1 MLFYGYIVVSFV
13 LGIVSNFVRPR
24 WSVLVFVLVVYAGVV
39 RDSWRYIDLQRES
52 VWQAIWRTALQ
63 GTFWYLIPSLLFGG
77 LPFLAGRYGYQLV
90 AKMVLR
96 SARG

>member
-1 MLFYGYIVVSFV
+1 MLFYGCIAVSFA
-13 LGIVSNFVRPR
+13 LGILSNFVRPK

-52 VWQAIWRTALQ
+52 VWQAIWRTAVQ

-96 SARG
+96 SGCG